1 MPSTVS
7 PLCACTVGLQ
17 YAETPLFFAA
27 RRSHAKVVQL
37 LLQRGAKHE
46 LTSRF
51 GDTAKDETTDR
62 GTLQAFET
70 GESGHL
76 QRR

>member
-1 MPSTVS
+1 M
-7 PLCACTVGLQ
+7 GLQ